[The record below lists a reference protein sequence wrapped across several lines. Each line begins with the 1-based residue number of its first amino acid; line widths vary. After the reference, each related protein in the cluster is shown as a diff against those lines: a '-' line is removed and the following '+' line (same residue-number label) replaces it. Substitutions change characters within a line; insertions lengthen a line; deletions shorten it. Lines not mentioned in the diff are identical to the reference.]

1 MQHPFAISAFAKF
14 SFHGRSST
22 LLDEYGAMAQP
33 LFLVL
38 ELLKKGVISPT
49 TPLSTGI
56 VNLKEGRSEGKQDER
71 ALLVLRTRRSLG
83 DSF

>member
-22 LLDEYGAMAQP
+22 LDEYVAMAQP
-33 LFLVL
+33 LFLVF

-49 TPLSTGI
+49 TPLSTGV
-56 VNLKEGRSEGKQDER
+56 VNLKEGRSEGEQDER
-71 ALLVLRTRRSLG
+71 ALLMLRTRRSLG